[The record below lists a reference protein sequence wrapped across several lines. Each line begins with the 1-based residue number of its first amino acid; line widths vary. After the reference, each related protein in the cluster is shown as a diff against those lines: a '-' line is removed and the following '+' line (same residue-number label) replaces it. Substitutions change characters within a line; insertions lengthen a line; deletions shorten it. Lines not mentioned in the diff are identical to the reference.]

1 LPEGSHS
8 ITLDDMGDDS
18 IQIEY
23 NQDLQALEALLS
35 EVKRPGD
42 FLVSGMR
49 EVPMP
54 KVMVEGVGVLSFPVP
69 LAQIEMLIAQAT
81 RAPYG
86 RGEETILDESVR
98 KVWQLPP
105 EKVQIGGK
113 SWAANFAGILE
124 QVAAGLGCEGMAV
137 AADLYKLLIYDVGG
151 FFLAHRDTE
160 KVEGMFGTLV
170 LGLPSAYA
178 GGELLIRH
186 AGREARV
193 DLSRAE
199 FSELA
204 FVAFYADCEH
214 EVRPIT
220 QGNRVCLVYN
230 LILDRRV
237 KSQGK
242 SLFAPDYE
250 AQISTAA
257 SLLKEK
263 LHAPDAPTK
272 VVWLLEHHYSPDG
285 LSFAGLKWADAAR
298 ANVLTTAAER
308 AGCAAHLCLVH
319 IEESGI
325 AQELYDDYRSRYD
338 DDGDGDTASGDDFE
352 VIEVCD
358 GRHYLS
364 QWRDRSDQPVAFGE
378 VPLAPGE
385 LLPAGALDDEE
396 PDEQK
401 LMEASGNEGASFE
414 RSYLR
419 AALAVWLR
427 ERYTEVLLQAGPDA
441 ALPHLRERIDAA
453 MGSSAPVGARIAAVQ
468 TARKIV
474 EAWKT
479 LPEYT
484 PAEIQCERRDEMLH
498 LLVHLGDLALLDEF
512 IQGVVTPEYNGDE
525 NDALMA
531 SSRLLPAA
539 RMGLL
544 YSELV
549 RRHMRHLYAPCV
561 DLLHALVSS
570 AQELPKDRAGKAALD
585 QIAGSIVN
593 GLDEV
598 ARPAKENEWKESWE
612 CKRARPV
619 DTKLVRELMEALGRL
634 GATALCD
641 LAVQHF
647 ADRWEIFDPVSVL
660 IPALPLLQE
669 PDAAARRLWDNCAQ
683 FVLQRSEHPPEAPRD
698 WRQEANLACSC
709 TDCRELRAFAN
720 DPVEQVHRFRLR
732 KDRRQHLHRII
743 ESHGLDM
750 THETERKGSPQT
762 LVCGKTRETYR
773 RRCEQY
779 RKDIAALE
787 TLAQQAGK
795 FGAASEALNR
805 IKAACER
812 KSTWIPL
819 N

>member
-1 LPEGSHS
+1 MHS
-8 ITLDDMGDDS
+8 ITLGGMGDDS

-23 NQDLQALEALLS
+23 NQDLNALEVLLS

-42 FLVSGMR
+42 YFVSGFR

-54 KVMVEGVGVLSFPVP
+54 KVTVEGVGVLSFPVP
-69 LAQIEMLIAQAT
+69 PAQVEGLIALAT

-124 QVAAGLGCEGMAV
+124 QVAAGLGCAGMAV
-137 AADLYKLLIYDVGG
+137 SAELYKLLIYDTGG
-151 FFLAHRDTE
+151 FFLVHRDTE

-170 LGLPSAYA
+170 LALPSAHA

-199 FSELA
+199 YSEIA
-204 FVAFYADCEH
+204 FAAFFADCEH

-230 LILDRRV
+230 LILDRGGGR
-237 KSQGK
+237 KGK
-242 SLFAPDYE
+242 PLTAPDYE
-250 AQISTAA
+250 AQICAAA

-263 LHAPDAPTK
+263 LRAENAPAK
-272 VVWLLEHHYSPDG
+272 IVWLLEHHYSPDG
-285 LSFAGLKWADAAR
+285 ISFAGLKSADAAR
-298 ANVLTTAAER
+298 ANVLTAAAER

-319 IEESGI
+319 IEESGA
-325 AQELYDDYRSRYD
+325 AQELYHDYRSRYYD
-338 DDGDGDTASGDDFE
+338 HEEEHDASGDDFE

-364 QWRDRSDQPVAFGE
+364 QWRDRSDQRVDFGE

-427 ERYTEVLLQAGPDA
+427 DRYTEVLLQAGPDA
-441 ALPHLRERIDAA
+441 ALPHLRACVDAA
-453 MGSSAPVGARIAAVQ
+453 TGSSAPAAARDAAVQ
-468 TARKIV
+468 AARKIV

-479 LPEYT
+479 LPKYT
-484 PAEIQCERRDEMLH
+484 PAEIKHGRRDEMLR
-498 LLVHLGDLALLDEF
+498 LLANLGDVALLDEF
-512 IQGVVTPEYNGDE
+512 IGGVVTPEYNGTE
-525 NDALMA
+525 NEALVA

-544 YSELV
+544 YSGLV
-549 RRHMRHLYAPCV
+549 RRHMRHLCAPCV
-561 DLLHALVSS
+561 DLLDALVSS
-570 AQELPKDRAGKAALD
+570 AQASPKDRAGKAALD
-585 QIAGSIVN
+585 QIAGGIVI
-593 GLDEV
+593 GLEEM
-598 ARPAKENEWKESWE
+598 ARPANEDEWMESPE
-612 CKRARPV
+612 RKRARTV
-619 DTKLVRELMEALGRL
+619 DTELVRKLMEALGKL
-634 GATALCD
+634 DATPLRD
-641 LAVQHF
+641 LAVKRF
-647 ADRWEIFDPVSVL
+647 ADRWEVFDPVSVL

-669 PDAAARRLWDNCAQ
+669 PDAAARRLWENCAR
-683 FVLQRSEHPPEAPRD
+683 FVLERSEHPPEAPRD
-698 WRQEANLACSC
+698 WRQNANIACSC
-709 TDCRELRAFAN
+709 ADCRELRAFAN
-720 DPVEQVHRFRLR
+720 DPVEQVHRFRIR
-732 KDRRQHLHRII
+732 MDRRRHLHGII
-743 ESHGLDM
+743 QSHGLDM

-762 LVCGKTRETYR
+762 LVCTKTRQSYR

-779 RKDIAALE
+779 EKDISALE
-787 TLAQQAGK
+787 TLGQQAGRY
-795 FGAASEALNR
+795 GADSETLNR
-805 IKAACER
+805 IRAACER
-812 KSTWIPL
+812 KAPWAPRA
-819 N
+819 